1 MFRRPA
7 PAGRRG
13 STCGRPALQHPAGP
27 FFSRWDG
34 CSLDVVVSS
43 SIRLAAQ
50 WEKAVVFRLGK
61 FHSIKGP
68 GLFMIIPLIDQL
80 RMVDTRVLAVN
91 IPKQQVIT
99 RDNVPVTIDGVLF
112 FRVDNAAEAII
123 MVQDYRYV
131 ISQYAQTSL
140 RDVIGQMTLDQ
151 LLTEREEIAKSIEQH
166 VEKDTK
172 GWGLEVTGLRIQD
185 IDMPEE
191 LKKMMSRQASAE
203 REKRATI
210 TKAEGDKEAA
220 VNLSLAAR
228 TMAESPGAMQL
239 RTLQTI
245 DGLGPTAS
253 NTVVLAV
260 PIDVLES
267 LGSLKDAF
275 RSRGPRLDRAAGVR
289 GDYQE
294 ERNTNDTGC
303 SSRTP
308 WYHERGRWP
317 ALWFAFAYA
326 SVGDARRSDHQ
337 AEGHS
342 KTRRPWTT
350 QSSGCNA
357 TGSRARGKD
366 GRTSPVSHHGSGIRP
381 ARGLIGG
388 RGPEWGGCT
397 ALVESEG
404 RGQTTWTA
412 APTGGSNGPGRREGR
427 GRLCASCHTSLPIA
441 LARPSLGRQL
451 GEATAGAIEK
461 KLIDNMKKRVENWET
476 IVDGATSDKDPFQC
490 FYSDKEPESLGTEA
504 VLNALIL
511 VNHDARR
518 KSGVL
523 STVTQKALGHLW
535 EQQQEDGA
543 WAWLDFGLNPW
554 EKDGAYYGASLAAVA
569 VGSAGKSYYDR
580 AEVRPRSPL

>member
-1 MFRRPA
+1 MINYISGLVFVVLLLLGGVGTLVIA
-7 PAGRRG
+7 
-13 STCGRPALQHPAGP
+13 QHSVPLAFLFMLGWL
-27 FFSRWDG
+27 FV
-34 CSLDVVVSS
+34 DVVISS

-61 FHSIKGP
+61 FHTIKGP

-80 RMVDTRVLAVN
+80 RMVDTRVLAVS

-166 VEKDTK
+166 VESDTK

-185 IDMPEE
+185 VNMPEE

-220 VNLSLAAR
+220 INLSLAAR

-275 RSRGPRLDRAAGVR
+275 RSRGPG
-289 GDYQE
+289 
-294 ERNTNDTGC
+294 
-303 SSRTP
+303 
-308 WYHERGRWP
+308 
-317 ALWFAFAYA
+317 
-326 SVGDARRSDHQ
+326 
-337 AEGHS
+337 
-342 KTRRPWTT
+342 
-350 QSSGCNA
+350 
-357 TGSRARGKD
+357 TGSIA
-366 GRTSPVSHHGSGIRP
+366 PP
-381 ARGLIGG
+381 A
-388 RGPEWGGCT
+388 
-397 ALVESEG
+397 
-404 RGQTTWTA
+404 
-412 APTGGSNGPGRREGR
+412 
-427 GRLCASCHTSLPIA
+427 
-441 LARPSLGRQL
+441 
-451 GEATAGAIEK
+451 
-461 KLIDNMKKRVENWET
+461 
-476 IVDGATSDKDPFQC
+476 
-490 FYSDKEPESLGTEA
+490 
-504 VLNALIL
+504 
-511 VNHDARR
+511 
-518 KSGVL
+518 
-523 STVTQKALGHLW
+523 
-535 EQQQEDGA
+535 
-543 WAWLDFGLNPW
+543 
-554 EKDGAYYGASLAAVA
+554 
-569 VGSAGKSYYDR
+569 
-580 AEVRPRSPL
+580 

>member
-1 MFRRPA
+1 MINYISGLVFVVLLLLGGVGTVAVAQQSVPLA
-7 PAGRRG
+7 FLFMLGW
-13 STCGRPALQHPAGP
+13 L
-27 FFSRWDG
+27 FV
-34 CSLDVVVSS
+34 DVVIAS

-61 FHSIKGP
+61 FHTIKGP

-80 RMVDTRVLAVN
+80 RMVDTRVLAVS

-151 LLTEREEIAKSIEQH
+151 LLTEREEIAKSIEHH
-166 VEKDTK
+166 VENDTK

-185 IDMPEE
+185 VDMPEE

-220 VNLSLAAR
+220 INLSLAAR

-275 RSRGPRLDRAAGVR
+275 RSRGPG
-289 GDYQE
+289 
-294 ERNTNDTGC
+294 
-303 SSRTP
+303 
-308 WYHERGRWP
+308 
-317 ALWFAFAYA
+317 
-326 SVGDARRSDHQ
+326 
-337 AEGHS
+337 
-342 KTRRPWTT
+342 
-350 QSSGCNA
+350 
-357 TGSRARGKD
+357 TGSIA
-366 GRTSPVSHHGSGIRP
+366 PP
-381 ARGLIGG
+381 A
-388 RGPEWGGCT
+388 
-397 ALVESEG
+397 
-404 RGQTTWTA
+404 
-412 APTGGSNGPGRREGR
+412 
-427 GRLCASCHTSLPIA
+427 
-441 LARPSLGRQL
+441 
-451 GEATAGAIEK
+451 
-461 KLIDNMKKRVENWET
+461 
-476 IVDGATSDKDPFQC
+476 
-490 FYSDKEPESLGTEA
+490 
-504 VLNALIL
+504 
-511 VNHDARR
+511 
-518 KSGVL
+518 
-523 STVTQKALGHLW
+523 
-535 EQQQEDGA
+535 
-543 WAWLDFGLNPW
+543 
-554 EKDGAYYGASLAAVA
+554 
-569 VGSAGKSYYDR
+569 
-580 AEVRPRSPL
+580 